1 MRKRRGIVL
10 ILIVIIITSVTTF
23 TISNLIQLKVD
34 DKIFIN
40 EKEYYRLKDLEQ
52 RFDKLLYLEEYIK
65 RNFYKNA
72 DELQF
77 DEYIIKGLFETLDD
91 PYSVYMTAEEYE
103 RFSELNSGSYSGIG
117 VIVTAADDNYITV
130 VSPIDGSPGDKAGL
144 KSGDKILKVDNTA
157 ISSKDIDHAVSLIKG
172 QAGTDVVLTIY
183 REGLDS
189 FDVTITRANI
199 VIKSVE
205 SEMLDDKI
213 GYLEIK
219 LFDDKS
225 YYEFK
230 ENINKLLDQGMEAL
244 IIDLRN
250 NPGGSYNEVVN
261 IADMLLGEQVI
272 VYTEDRDGNREIEK
286 SDKYKI
292 DLPLVVLVNEGSASA
307 SEILTA
313 AIQDSKAGVVIGSK
327 TFGKGVV
334 QGVRSLEDGSAIKL
348 TISEYFTPNGK
359 NIDGSGIYPDYDI
372 EQIKQADYIIDDEHD
387 GVLEFAID
395 YIKSLD

>member
-1 MRKRRGIVL
+1 MRKGRGIVL
-10 ILIVIIITSVTTF
+10 IVIVIIITSVTTF
-23 TISNLIQLKVD
+23 TISNLIQLKID

-40 EKEYYRLKDLEQ
+40 EKEYFRLKDIEQ

-65 RNFYKNA
+65 RNFYKNV

-77 DEYIIKGLFETLDD
+77 DEYIIKGLFETLND

-130 VSPIDGSPGDKAGL
+130 VSPIDGSPGDEAGL
-144 KSGDKILKVDNTA
+144 KSGDKILKVDNVA

-172 QAGTDVVLTIY
+172 QAGTDVVLTIF

-199 VIKSVE
+199 VIESVE
-205 SEMLDDKI
+205 AEMLDDKI

-225 YYEFK
+225 YDEFK

-244 IIDLRN
+244 IINLRN

-286 SDKYKI
+286 SDKYKM
-292 DLPLVVLVNEGSASA
+292 SAM
-307 SEILTA
+307 
-313 AIQDSKAGVVIGSK
+313 
-327 TFGKGVV
+327 
-334 QGVRSLEDGSAIKL
+334 
-348 TISEYFTPNGK
+348 
-359 NIDGSGIYPDYDI
+359 
-372 EQIKQADYIIDDEHD
+372 
-387 GVLEFAID
+387 
-395 YIKSLD
+395 